1 VVLSADDAVFFVSVQ
16 FLALLSAL
24 LLLALNVEGLEGLGD

>member
-1 VVLSADDAVFFVSVQ
+1 MRESMLRRINKIF

-24 LLLALNVEGLEGLGD
+24 LLLIGGAERL